1 MIWGCAGLPGAALL
15 FFAVWGGSPIKIKNR
30 EVYEMVK
37 DKEKTEGK
45 TENRAKRRGGRLK
58 TALLALLCFLIA
70 VVFVM
75 MPIFTIFIY
84 EDNFGSRFETAE
96 WMEYSVNDFDGLM
109 LEECSFPSNNGQL
122 LAGYKYSKDVEPT
135 KGVAVLAHGFGGGG
149 HNTYMDIA
157 DYFTSNGYLVFAYDC
172 TGNDKSEG
180 DSVEGLPQGVIDLDY
195 ALRYVKQLPEYKD
208 LPIVLF
214 GHSWGGYSVGSVL
227 NCHPDVEAAVL
238 VAGFDKSTDLFEQQG
253 ESMIGG
259 GIKLFMPYVSLYER
273 FKFGEYADYS
283 AVDGFNNTDADI
295 MVIQSKDDA
304 TVLPEN
310 GYDKFFEV
318 YADDPRFT
326 FLEYE
331 DRGHSYIYYS
341 QAAKSYRE
349 QLNEDYTAYVEENGG
364 EYNAE
369 IKAEFMEKYLDKSK
383 CYELDYELMG
393 RILEL
398 YDSCCE

>member
-1 MIWGCAGLPGAALL
+1 
-15 FFAVWGGSPIKIKNR
+15 
-30 EVYEMVK
+30 MVK
-37 DKEKTEGK
+37 DKEKAEKNTEIK
-45 TENRAKRRGGRLK
+45 AKRRTGRLK

-75 MPIFTIFIY
+75 MPILTIFIY

-96 WMEYSVNDFDGLM
+96 WMEYSVNDFDGLK

-253 ESMIGG
+253 AEMIGG

-295 MVIQSKDDA
+295 MVIQSKDDT

-310 GYDKFFEV
+310 GYDKFFEA

-326 FLEYE
+326 FIEYE

-369 IKAEFMEKYLDKSK
+369 INAEFMEKYLDKSK
-383 CYELDYELMG
+383 CYEFDYELMG

-398 YDSCCE
+398 YDSRCE